1 MSKFFKLCF
10 VVSLFIL
17 VSFLCLETALYM
29 GYVKHDKTTI
39 SLEFGSIIIF
49 AAIFTYILT
58 EIRRKDKIELGKVKI
73 SQKLNNVIVRQS
85 HNTLFYEGNI
95 SEGAKEVTK
104 EVIRS
109 LETDRCS
116 LWIYSQ
122 NRTSIICLQLA
133 QKNVDQLESGMELRK
148 TDFWPYF
155 RALDSNPKIVAND
168 ALNHPATACFTDAYL
183 IPVGIKSMLDVPI
196 IYRGETI
203 GVLCIESL
211 SKRQW
216 TNEEI
221 NFAELISSLF
231 SFAWSIKD
239 GNKLMNEILERERFL
254 DTAALVSKTDVW
266 GNIIYV
272 NDKFADVSGWKRSE
286 LMGQNHRIVNSSHH
300 SREFWGEMYRQTVV
314 EKKIWNYTV
323 INKTKQGDLYWVD
336 SYIKADFDENGKLSG
351 WTSIRYDVSSVI
363 RSAQEVEKKNV
374 YLEHAAKILRHDMHS
389 GINTYM
395 PRGLSS
401 LERRLSEKQ
410 IQELKI
416 DAPMR
421 MIKEGL
427 QHTQKVYKGVFEFTN
442 LVKPGSVL
450 EKKPY
455 NLAEIL
461 LDYLGNTSYSSQVA
475 IDYLPVV
482 DVNQPLFCTAIDNL
496 IRNGLKYNDSETKM
510 VAIFL
515 QNDYTLAVQ
524 DNGRG
529 MTQEEFAK
537 LSQPYTRKEGQKESG
552 TGLGLNICVA
562 ILKEHG
568 FDVFCEKNEVGTK
581 IMIKIR

>member
-1 MSKFFKLCF
+1 MY
-10 VVSLFIL
+10 
-17 VSFLCLETALYM
+17 LETALYV
-29 GYVKHDKTTI
+29 GYIHHDNFT
-39 SLEFGSIIIF
+39 SFLEFVSILF
-49 AAIFTYILT
+49 FVPIFTYILT
-58 EIRRKDKIELGKVKI
+58 EVRKKDKIELEKARM

-95 SEGAKEVTK
+95 SEGSKEVVS

-109 LETDRCS
+109 LDTDRCS
-116 LWIYSQ
+116 IWIY
-122 NRTSIICLQLA
+122 NAERTSITCLQLA
-133 QKNVDQLESGMELRK
+133 QKGVEGFQTGVELRK
-148 TDFWPYF
+148 RDFWPYF
-155 RALDSNPKIVAND
+155 RALDTNPKIVAHD
-168 ALNHPATACFTDAYL
+168 AMNHPATACFTNNYL
-183 IPVGIKSMLDVPI
+183 LPLGIKSMLDVPI

-203 GVLCIESL
+203 GVICIESL
-211 SKRQW
+211 TKRIW
-216 TNEEI
+216 TEDEV

-239 GNKLMNEILERERFL
+239 GNKMMNEILEREKFL
-254 DTAALVSKTDVW
+254 DSAALVSKTDYL
-266 GNIIYV
+266 GNITYV
-272 NDKFADVSGWKRSE
+272 NDKFVKVSGWTRPE
-286 LMGQNHRIVNSSHH
+286 LMGQNHRIVNSGHH
-300 SREFWGEMYRQTVV
+300 TRDFWASMYRQTVV
-314 EKKIWNYTV
+314 EKKIWNDTV
-323 INKTKQGDLYWVD
+323 TNRTKQGELYWVD
-336 SYIKADFDENGKLSG
+336 SYIKADFDEVGKLLG
-351 WTSIRYDVSSVI
+351 WTSIRYDVSSVV
-363 RSAQEVEKKNV
+363 RSSQEIEKKNV

-427 QHTQKVYKGVFEFTN
+427 QHTQKVYRGVFEFTN

-450 EKKPY
+450 EKKSY

-461 LDYLGNTSYSSQVA
+461 LDYLSNTSYSSQVA
-475 IDYLPVV
+475 IDYLPTVE
-482 DVNQPLFCTAIDNL
+482 VNQPLFCTAIDNL
-496 IRNGLKYNDSETKM
+496 IRNGLKYNDNESKM
-510 VAIFL
+510 VAIFME
-515 QNDYTLAVQ
+515 DEKTLAVQ

-529 MTQEEFAK
+529 MTQEEFIK
-537 LSQPYTRKEGQKESG
+537 LSQPYTRKEGQRESG

-568 FDVFCEKNEVGTK
+568 FDVSCEKNEVGTK
-581 IMIKIR
+581 IMIKII